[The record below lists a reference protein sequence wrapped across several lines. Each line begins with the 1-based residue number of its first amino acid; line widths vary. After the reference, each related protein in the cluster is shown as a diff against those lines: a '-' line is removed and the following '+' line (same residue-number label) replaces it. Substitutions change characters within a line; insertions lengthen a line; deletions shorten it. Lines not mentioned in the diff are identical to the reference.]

1 MTQERDLESGAAAT
15 VLTAIPV
22 PDAAPAVT
30 TESVKSL
37 FCQRLESIKMVL
49 GVSTLAAFVQG
60 LSKEVPALVKL
71 SEYSKPKTSDEVK
84 QRFQAN
90 VKFFKFTY
98 TSVCALVA
106 LMFVLSSPV
115 LIILGAALAFLWMWV
130 LGKASD
136 ANAGTVIAGREF
148 GHRERMF
155 AASTATLLYVV
166 LGGVISTLVYI
177 VVVNVLVIGSHAS
190 LREPVVLDELEV
202 MANETDAIIQGDGGA

>member
-1 MTQERDLESGAAAT
+1 MTQERDLESGAT
-15 VLTAIPV
+15 VLVATPV
-22 PDAAPAVT
+22 SDAPAPEVSP
-30 TESVKSL
+30 ESVRSA
-37 FCQRLESIKMVL
+37 FAQRLESIKAVL
-49 GVSTLAAFVQG
+49 GVSTLAAFAQG
-60 LSKEVPALVKL
+60 LSKEVPALIKL

-90 VKFFKFTY
+90 IRFFKFTY

-115 LIILGAALAFLWMWV
+115 LIVLGAALAFLWMWV

-136 ANAGTVIAGREF
+136 ATETTVIAGRAF

-155 AASTATLLYVV
+155 AACTATLLYVV

-177 VVVNVLVIGSHAS
+177 VVVNALVIGSHAS